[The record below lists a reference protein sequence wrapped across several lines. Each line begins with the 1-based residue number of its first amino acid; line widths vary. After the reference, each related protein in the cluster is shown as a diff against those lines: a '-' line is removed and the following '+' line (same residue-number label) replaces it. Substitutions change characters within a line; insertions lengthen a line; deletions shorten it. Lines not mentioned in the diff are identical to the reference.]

1 MSVHVIIRKDGT
13 KAYRV
18 RWREGGRNRG
28 RVFDKRAD
36 ARAWGD
42 EVRRTRQL
50 GPLAQQRLTERHGPT
65 LGAWIEERWAP
76 EHGSLLARS
85 TRERYADVYGV
96 HISPTLDAVPLAEI
110 TVSRLRQ
117 WQTERLRAGVQPG
130 TIHKARTLLSSV
142 LRHAAES
149 EDAPLDANP
158 MSLVRAPAS
167 GQRDAV
173 TPLPPSSVEAIRAAL
188 LNPQPRE
195 VAANARRSRYVLPA
209 PGDPQTRQRD
219 AVIVSVL
226 AYSGLRP
233 GEARALRWGDVGE
246 NVINVQR
253 ACNPDGSIK
262 TVKTGQRRSVKL
274 LAPLARD
281 LREYRLATGRPPEDA
296 LVLSDADGQ
305 PWTKTDWQM
314 WRVDRWAPA
323 CRAAGIDPVPI
334 PYALRH
340 GFASLLLAEGRQPT
354 YVARQLGHSVAVL
367 LSTYAHLIDEYEERS
382 SIDAE
387 REIESAR
394 SRHVPF
400 SRTA

>member
-1 MSVHVIIRKDGT
+1 
-13 KAYRV
+13 
-18 RWREGGRNRG
+18 
-28 RVFDKRAD
+28 
-36 ARAWGD
+36 
-42 EVRRTRQL
+42 
-50 GPLAQQRLTERHGPT
+50 
-65 LGAWIEERWAP
+65 
-76 EHGSLLARS
+76 
-85 TRERYADVYGV
+85 
-96 HISPTLDAVPLAEI
+96 
-110 TVSRLRQ
+110 
-117 WQTERLRAGVQPG
+117 
-130 TIHKARTLLSSV
+130 
-142 LRHAAES
+142 
-149 EDAPLDANP
+149 
-158 MSLVRAPAS
+158 MSLVRPPAS

-173 TPLPPSSVEAIRAAL
+173 VPLAPVTVEAIRAAQ

-209 PGDPQTRQRD
+209 PGDPRTRQRD

-281 LREYRLATGRPPEDA
+281 LREYRLAVGRPPESA
-296 LVLSDADGQ
+296 LLMPDADGQ
-305 PWTKTDWQM
+305 PWTKTDWQC
-314 WRVDRWAPA
+314 WRADRWAPA

-400 SRTA
+400 SRTV